1 MTYYLAIDIGA
12 SSGRHILAHMENR
25 LLVMEEIYRFENS
38 IKKTDH
44 GLTWDVDNLFRE
56 VLNGMKVAK
65 SLGKIPKTVAIDT
78 WGVDYCLLD
87 ADKQLLSP
95 VYAYR
100 DSERAKIVDE
110 VHAILPHSALYEKTG
125 IQFQPFNTVYQL
137 YADKKSGK
145 LDRAQYFMQIPDY
158 LAYRLTGKIQ
168 NEYTNATTTSL
179 VNAQTKTWDS
189 DILSILGLPTHLF
202 GELTMPTEAI
212 ATLSTETVDT
222 LGYNTTVIACPT
234 HDTASAFV
242 ATIGGERTATIS
254 SGTWSLLGTE
264 QLSAY
269 TNDAARQANFT
280 NEGGIGYRFRFLKN
294 IMGMWLIQNVR
305 KETGKVYSY
314 NELMSLAQNSSYQKI
329 FDVNHPSLSAPE
341 SMINAITSLL
351 GESSL
356 PLGDLMASIYHS
368 LSDSYRQAIREMS
381 SVTGIQF
388 DTLQIVGGG
397 SSDSY
402 LNKLTAKATGLRVLS
417 GPKEGTAIGNAATQL
432 MADLKMDLGEIRT
445 IIQNS
450 FSVREVGTV

>member
-87 ADKQLLSP
+87 SDKQLLSP

-202 GELTMPTEAI
+202 GELTMPTETI

-269 TNDAARQANFT
+269 TNGAARQANFT

-341 SMINAITSLL
+341 SMIDAITSLL

-368 LSDSYRQAIREMS
+368 ISDSYRQAIREMS

-432 MADLKMDLGEIRT
+432 MADRKMDLGEIRT